1 MILKVVVLVTFQVW
15 LASAFPSLQ
24 DAVAAA
30 ASGCGY
36 QVRPVIKLIN
46 ESDR

>member
-1 MILKVVVLVTFQVW
+1 MILRVVILVLFQFW

-24 DAVAAA
+24 DDVAAA

-36 QVRPVIKLIN
+36 QV
-46 ESDR
+46 